1 MSPQIT
7 FTTWASKTVPNG
19 KAETMTWDELTALL
33 RDPPKS
39 KSKDACKM
47 LKLAAFT
54 HGCKAEDLEAF
65 YGIEGDYDGETISLD
80 DAAARLSKAG
90 VRSTL
95 YTSASHTTDKPR
107 WRVLAPLFRP
117 HNKEEHAAMVDLLNG
132 ALGDILASESWT
144 PAQRYY
150 YGHVQGAAY
159 DSRSVEGAC
168 IDEMDLLITPIG
180 KPSSRAPLDK
190 APPLPARRVDDL
202 ERMTTLHGV
211 TAETIEDLRAA
222 LEAIPANDR
231 YDDWFQPVLALASL
245 KGTEFAAEAFE
256 LADEWSQRFAT
267 YDADQLADKW
277 RGAAPKDLSYKS
289 IFKWATDA
297 GWSNPRKGER
307 VSALGPIPFDA
318 ESPPTQWPT
327 DAMPAA
333 MQQAAAAIAFHVQA
347 PEAVAAFAVLG
358 AVAHLAQGMANA
370 EGAKGDAMA
379 CSLFTLALLGS
390 GDRKTACFNHATA
403 PISKAEIKARNEHK
417 QIIAELDREAKV
429 RKKAGEQNPAAKP
442 ADPRTIY
449 GGDSTVEAIAR
460 DFVHGSRPAL
470 TWATDEGGIVF
481 GGHSLKSET
490 RLAAMGMFTRLF
502 DGSGID
508 RSRVTE
514 GIGSGFR
521 FGIRFGMFLS
531 CQPIAAR
538 EALADPMM
546 QGQGLLPRFLL
557 CAPDSLAG
565 TRIESVE
572 RLGARPSDDH
582 RIQAYWEGLQ
592 RLMELP
598 SQTDIDGNLSGLPI
612 ARQDEEAKSL
622 WLNYYNRIETMQGD
636 DGEFANLRPFAGRS
650 AEHASRLA
658 TVFAVWRCTIGGFP
672 LQVTADDMRGALAI
686 AEYSLMEW
694 QRHLITCR
702 LSPSER
708 DAQKLLAW
716 LQGKAWHQFT
726 LTKLAQEGPNFLRKD
741 KPRRRAAVA
750 ELCKRGWLTEHTS
763 GYGLVDGESSHPTC

>member
-297 GWSNPRKGER
+297 GWINPRKGEPSTPLL
-307 VSALGPIPFDA
+307 VTA
-318 ESPPTQWPT
+318 ESV
-327 DAMPAA
+327 A
-333 MQQAAAAIAFHVQA
+333 V
-347 PEAVAAFAVLG
+347 VAATTSRPFPRQSMTEIMNRPAPVWRVKGLIPSTGVAMIYGASTSGKSFFALDLG
-358 AVAHLAQGMANA
+358 MSI
-370 EGAKGDAMA
+370 AKGDAW
-379 CSLFTLALLGS
+379 
-390 GDRKTACFNHATA
+390 RENHTTKQGTVVYVCAEGADDFIKRVGAYSKHHNIGHLPFEVIDAA
-403 PISKAEIKARNEHK
+403 PNLMETKDVTEL
-417 QIIAELDREAKV
+417 IAELTRAPV
-429 RKKAGEQNPAAKP
+429 
-442 ADPRTIY
+442 
-449 GGDSTVEAIAR
+449 
-460 DFVHGSRPAL
+460 
-470 TWATDEGGIVF
+470 GIVF
-481 GGHSLKSET
+481 LDTLACMSVGGDENTAKDMAILIAHCKLISKLTGALVVLVHHTGKDET
-490 RLAAMGMFTRLF
+490 K
-502 DGSGID
+502 
-508 RSRVTE
+508 
-514 GIGSGFR
+514 
-521 FGIRFGMFLS
+521 
-531 CQPIAAR
+531 
-538 EALADPMM
+538 
-546 QGQGLLPRFLL
+546 
-557 CAPDSLAG
+557 
-565 TRIESVE
+565 
-572 RLGARPSDDH
+572 GARGSSSLYGAMDTVIEISRAGDVRTAKITKQKGGADGQEFGFKLIPVPVGTDEDGDEITSCVIEHTATVPKAQRKKDPKGTNEIIVI
-582 RIQAYWEGLQ
+582 RALQ
-592 RLMELP
+592 REYDL
-598 SQTDIDGNLSGLPI
+598 T
-612 ARQDEEAKSL
+612 
-622 WLNYYNRIETMQGD
+622 
-636 DGEFANLRPFAGRS
+636 GEG
-650 AEHASRLA
+650 
-658 TVFAVWRCTIGGFP
+658 VFAAEFITATASELDRGNSKDDKRRFACSRAIDTLKEKNLIVEQGG
-672 LQVTADDMRGALAI
+672 
-686 AEYSLMEW
+686 
-694 QRHLITCR
+694 R
-702 LSPSER
+702 LTP
-708 DAQKLLAW
+708 A
-716 LQGKAWHQFT
+716 
-726 LTKLAQEGPNFLRKD
+726 
-741 KPRRRAAVA
+741 
-750 ELCKRGWLTEHTS
+750 
-763 GYGLVDGESSHPTC
+763 